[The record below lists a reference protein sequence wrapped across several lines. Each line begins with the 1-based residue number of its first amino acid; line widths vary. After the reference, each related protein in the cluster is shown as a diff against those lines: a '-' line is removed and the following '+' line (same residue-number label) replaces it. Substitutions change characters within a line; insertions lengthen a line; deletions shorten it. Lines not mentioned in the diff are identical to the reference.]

1 MFSVDQVIVWIVV
14 GLLGGGIAGALMT
27 WERGGFGL
35 WKNLALGLTGAII
48 GGLLFR
54 IFGIW
59 PGLDKIAISLRDIV
73 SAVVGS
79 LLVLGALWL
88 WRRFGASQEKTRFLF
103 SARDLARI
111 DHLLTRLART
121 VTMSCFG
128 GVTKRL
134 KTGVSQPS
142 HEAARTCASA
152 GAAAWLA

>member
-1 MFSVDQVIVWIVV
+1 LWVVV

-35 WKNLALGLTGAII
+35 WKNLALGLAGAII

-88 WRRFGASQEKTRFLF
+88 WRRFGASQET
-103 SARDLARI
+103 
-111 DHLLTRLART
+111 T
-121 VTMSCFG
+121 
-128 GVTKRL
+128 
-134 KTGVSQPS
+134 
-142 HEAARTCASA
+142 
-152 GAAAWLA
+152 